1 MAFVT
6 TAVLIELL
14 AEQGEVNLSEPDT
27 IRTVFQAARENR
39 DEMYKNPGKSILTSQ
54 RLF

>member
-27 IRTVFQAARENR
+27 IRTVFQAAREEKRNL
-39 DEMYKNPGKSILTSQ
+39 EQQMAHVKNL
-54 RLF
+54 R